1 MNFIEAFFIALA
13 LAMDCF
19 TVSISCGAI
28 QRRMGRQV
36 WAMAFLFGLFQSLM
50 AFLGWA
56 AVDVFQDRIEAYDH
70 WVAFSLLLF
79 IGGKM
84 IWDGAFPKEHQS
96 CNPSSYLVL
105 FFLSFATSIDALA
118 VGCSYVGMGMF
129 RFQDIIWPVS
139 LIGLASFFL
148 TFVGKYLG
156 VRIGH
161 RFNWPMEEI
170 GGVILIVIGCKVL
183 IQHLMAA

>member
-1 MNFIEAFFIALA
+1 MTFIEAFFIAVA

-19 TVSISCGAI
+19 TVSISCGVI

-36 WAMAFLFGLFQSLM
+36 WVMALMFGAFQALM
-50 AFLGWA
+50 ALLGWA
-56 AVDVFQDRIEAYDH
+56 AVDVFKDKIEAYDH
-70 WVAFSLLLF
+70 WVAFSLLTF

-84 IWDGAFPKEHQS
+84 IWDGAFPKENQS
-96 CNPSSYLVL
+96 CNPSSYWVIL
-105 FFLSFATSIDALA
+105 FLSFATSIDALA
-118 VGCSYVGMGMF
+118 VGCSYVGMGFF
-129 RFQDIIWPVS
+129 RFEEVAFPIL
-139 LIGLASFFL
+139 LIGLASFLL

-183 IQHLMAA
+183 LQHLLAS